1 MILWLSHSFAS
12 NGNTLA
18 TGSFDRLEYPEASV
32 LSLEGLILGLVREVG
47 FCRE

>member
-18 TGSFDRLEYPEASV
+18 TGSFDRSNDPEAIV
-32 LSLEGLILGLVREVG
+32 YYHWRVILGLVREVG